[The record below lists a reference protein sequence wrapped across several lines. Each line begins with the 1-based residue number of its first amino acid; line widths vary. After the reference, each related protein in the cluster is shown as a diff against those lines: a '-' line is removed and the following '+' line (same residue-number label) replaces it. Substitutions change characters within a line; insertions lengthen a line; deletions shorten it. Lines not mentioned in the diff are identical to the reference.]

1 MLAEVLEKVR
11 LLSLGAVL
19 VGPAMRET
27 GGPVLL
33 EPKVEE
39 EAPQIL
45 EDQMLE
51 VFAQG
56 ILVQQAASGD
66 QAQLPKQYFLN
77 KHYNHNSNSSN

>member
-1 MLAEVLEKVR
+1 M
-11 LLSLGAVL
+11 SLGAAL
-19 VGPAMRET
+19 LGPAMPET

-39 EAPQIL
+39 AAPQIL

-66 QAQLPKQYFLN
+66 QDQLPKQYFLSQ
-77 KHYNHNSNSSN
+77 HYNHNSNSSN